1 MAEQH
6 IGTVA
11 VPITAQDK
19 QTIADIL
26 ESSPFK
32 QDVLLKLALRI
43 GLKAIAKD
51 PTILMPYLA
60 KKGPG
65 Q

>member
-1 MAEQH
+1 MADPSER
-6 IGTVA
+6 VP
-11 VPITAQDK
+11 VPITPADK
-19 QTIADIL
+19 ELIEDIL

-32 QDVLLKLALRI
+32 QDVLLQLALRI
-43 GLKAIAKD
+43 GLKAIQED

-60 KKGPG
+60 KK